1 MALPTLPP
9 TPQNL
14 GADDNARKE
23 YFDAINKTLA
33 ALEARANQGVNLW
46 NVAGQFFNPGRTGN
60 FGEALGNVAT
70 AVGRDVE
77 KQNELAIPVAQMRA
91 SIAGQKY
98 QVENEAKALQ
108 LFSEA
113 IGLTPQQAAGAI
125 NSGTVTPDMIN
136 KIPSN
141 LFVAINKLDPKLGGA
156 VKDAFNMDVERRK
169 LVNEDIKN
177 GLNVTD
183 LIAKYGE
190 GVVQY
195 LPKSLQPGSQPSS
208 GTSQTS
214 SVVDSLKTD
223 NPPDG
228 KKTVSLLA
236 PADLAKQIEDDF
248 GIKLGPLALTRT
260 REQQQS
266 LINRHAAGEKGI
278 YKPAPVIDGKDTYH
292 EGAIDVPTSV
302 PESYLRARGY
312 HRPDKNDPVH
322 AVPIPDWKP
331 AGGTTATTTQPSGKK
346 VDVSSIAI
354 DSDLKDL
361 PLGVQAEV
369 KKSRAQSSDKMYEAH
384 RNEII
389 SHTPQ
394 MVAATSERLRE
405 LHAIAD
411 TNPRIFG
418 LMQQKGLLSA
428 LKNSAQEGIQAGR
441 LGSISLPVQTFVEKQ
456 NLSPTEQKVLRRAA
470 QLLAEQFFEDA
481 KANKS
486 VLGPQI
492 SNVDAEFM
500 QRPMV
505 TEKDAASTVQ
515 YWVKNHLLLNAQR
528 GELFRSLQQHDQRVG
543 TRAPFGSYFGSDD
556 YLGIVNKYSN
566 LNKQLRQ
573 RYPDFG
579 SK

>member
-14 GADDNARKE
+14 GADENARKE

-77 KQNELAIPVAQMRA
+77 KQQELAIPVAQMRA

-169 LVNEDIKN
+169 LVNEDVKN

-228 KKTVSLLA
+228 KKTSTLLA
-236 PADLAKQIEDDF
+236 PTDLAKSIEEDF
-248 GIKLGPLALTRT
+248 GIKLGPLALSRT
-260 REQQQS
+260 RAQQED
-266 LINRHAAGEKGI
+266 LIKRHAAGEKGI
-278 YKPAPVIDGKDTYH
+278 YRPSPLVDGKDTYH
-292 EGAIDVPTSV
+292 DNAIDVPTSV

-312 HRPDKNDPVH
+312 HRPLKDDPVH
-322 AVPIPDWKP
+322 AVPIPNWKP
-331 AGGTTATTTQPSGKK
+331 AGGEATTTNQPAGKK
-346 VDVSSIAI
+346 VDVSSVAI

-369 KKSRAQSSDKMYEAH
+369 KKSRAQSSDKMYETH

-405 LHAIAD
+405 LHSIAE

-428 LKNSAQEGIQAGR
+428 LKNSAQEGITAGR

-456 NLSPTEQKVLRRAA
+456 NLSPTEQKVLRRAS
-470 QLLAEQFFEDA
+470 QLIAEQFFEDA

-505 TEKDAASTVQ
+505 SEKDAATTVQ